1 MARVQVEQGMLEGV
15 VCERD
20 DSTFYAFK
28 GIPYAKPPLG
38 ELRFKVSRFCH
49 TSLLVFIC
57 IVNINPPTPLPTFH
71 YHISKDKTSNV
82 ITSFRLGSY
91 FTLTIQFWWFLMPT

>member
-57 IVNINPPTPLPTFH
+57 IVNINPPSYSLH
-71 YHISKDKTSNV
+71 YLLFI
-82 ITSFRLGSY
+82 ITYLKIKH
-91 FTLTIQFWWFLMPT
+91 LT